1 MTSHGNERH
10 FKMAA
15 ELQMFLFLFKSKYRR
30 KSSNIVKN
38 VWCLVVISMCVVSI
52 VCYNECTDN
61 SCGGNGK
68 CMNGTCICY
77 DGWQGPSCQFC
88 GGKVRLSE
96 PYGIIHDG
104 LGNYSID
111 VKCSWLIDA
120 GTNASV
126 RLHLEEFA
134 TECGWDHLYIF
145 DGDSVSS
152 PLLAVFSGL
161 MYKDGYSVRRIPEIV
176 AQSGSALLHFYSD
189 VAYNMTGFNIS
200 YRINSCPSRYSNKN
214 CSGHGVCI
222 DGICTCDAMF
232 QGEACDQPLCPNNCS
247 HPNGRCNMERHR
259 CECVPHYKGDDCSQ
273 EASLGYWEVID
284 AKGGFSPVG
293 SASHAAVVFK
303 DSMYIL
309 GGESYKRGK
318 MTYIYDFTGNIW
330 ETLHMDIKPFP
341 TGRYGHSAVLFGDK
355 IYMYGGVEDTGTVS
369 NELWAFDVSS
379 KIWENVTVRADH
391 CNGTGLHSNGSHIC
405 SPLRSAGHTATLVL
419 TGFKKS
425 DRMIVIFGHSPVYGY
440 LNTVQEFYFG
450 TREWHIVK
458 TQGHPVKGGYGH
470 SAVLDPY
477 SEKIY
482 VYGGLMSDRQYN
494 PFLSDKLYSYDTNTH
509 FWTLLRPGPSARYLH
524 TASFLSGGL
533 MLVFG
538 GNTHNDTVHS
548 HGAKCYSGEML
559 SYDVVCDSWQIL
571 NVPKDLRS
579 DVARFGHSAV
589 RFENSLYIYGGFDG
603 IMLNDILKYTPGKC
617 DGFATQ
623 PACLNN
629 KPGIKCLW
637 DRLNQKC
644 IPLTSVPKLP
654 FDDKIDREEN
664 AIYVRCSDRPR
675 ADTHRAIKE
684 CSQLSDCVS
693 CLTTSFECQYCA
705 GSKTESCVLG
715 STCKESHNSNA
726 IPSSS
731 DLKNQPL
738 ITHGVC
744 TSTDDP
750 ICHQLH
756 SCQACTSHPYCHWD
770 ITHNRCGAMANL
782 TIGESQDQ
790 VQCTSSCSEYT
801 SCYNCTVEECI
812 WCQNEGRC
820 VDKNAYTGSFPYGQ
834 CREWTTI
841 QGRCRSTKTGKPGCS
856 FYKTCNECQSD
867 PECGWCDDGS
877 GTGLGKCLP
886 GGNHGNYDVSE
897 IEGNDILNHFGIA
910 SHTGGGYGLK
920 CAEEKWF
927 FTKCPPCQCNGHST
941 CSHNSSVCNQP
952 CGNLT
957 TGDHCDRCIS
967 GYHGNPINGGQCSPC
982 DCSNHGTLC
991 NPETGRC
998 FCTTKGIIGDKC
1010 DKCDTTNHYHGDP
1023 ANGSCFYDL
1032 TIDYQFTF
1040 NLSKKDDRHF
1050 TQINFKNSP
1059 PKSDIDADFSITCS
1073 ESAKMNISIKTVGAP
1088 EKQILWDYNCTTFKS
1103 RFAKSEHV
1111 FGVIDNVTQ
1120 TTFYVYV
1127 YDFQP
1132 PLWIVISFSQYP
1144 KLNLQQFF
1152 ITFSTCFLL
1161 LLLIAALL
1169 WKIKQKYD
1177 MFRRRQRLFVEL
1189 EQMASRPFSQ
1199 VLVEIGTKDKV
1210 IENNQNNENF
1220 NEIVQNCTTVKKRKK
1235 DCPSPI
1241 ALEPC
1246 CGNRAAVLSLL
1257 VRLPTCD
1264 DPYTPSGQS
1273 GLAIA
1278 SALVTLGN
1286 PRKVSL
1292 DPTTKTET
1300 KSKGRKSL
1308 SSQHPD
1314 SCI

>member
-38 VWCLVVISMCVVSI
+38 VWCLVVISVYVVS
-52 VCYNECTDN
+52 VFCYNECTDTT
-61 SCGGNGK
+61 CGGNGK
-68 CMNGTCICY
+68 CVNGTCICY

-96 PYGIIHDG
+96 PYGVIIDG

-120 GTNASV
+120 GTNSTV

-145 DGDSVSS
+145 DGDSVTS

-200 YRINSCPSRYSNKN
+200 YRVNSCPSRYSNKN
-214 CSGHGVCI
+214 CTGHGVCI
-222 DGICTCDAMF
+222 DGVCTCDAMY

-247 HPNGRCNMERHR
+247 YPNGICNREKHR
-259 CECVPHYKGDDCSQ
+259 CDCVPHFKGDDCSQ
-273 EASLGYWEVID
+273 FANKGYWEVID
-284 AKGGFSPVG
+284 SKGFIPVG
-293 SASHAAVVFK
+293 SASHAAVVFR

-318 MTYIYDFTGNIW
+318 LAYLYDFTGNVW

-341 TGRYGHSAVLFGDK
+341 SGRYGHSAVLFGDK
-355 IYMYGGVEDTGTVS
+355 IYIYGGVKDGGVVT

-379 KIWENVTVRADH
+379 QIWENVTVRSDH
-391 CNGTGLHSNGSHIC
+391 CNNTGHSSNGSRLC
-405 SPLRSAGHTATLVL
+405 GPLQSAGHTATVVL
-419 TGFKKS
+419 TQSKKS
-425 DRMIVIFGHSPVYGY
+425 HRMIVIFGHSPIYGY

-450 TREWHIVK
+450 TREWNIVK
-458 TQGHPVKGGYGH
+458 TRGHPVKGGYGH
-470 SAVLDPY
+470 SAVLDPHTH
-477 SEKIY
+477 KIF
-482 VYGGLMSDRQYN
+482 VYGGLMSDRQSN
-494 PFLSDKLYSYDTNTH
+494 SVLSDKLYSYDPNSQ
-509 FWTLLRPGPSARYLH
+509 FWTLLRPGPSSRYLH
-524 TASFLSGGL
+524 TAMFLSGGL
-533 MLVFG
+533 MLIFG
-538 GNTHNDTVHS
+538 GNTHNDTLHS
-548 HGAKCYSGEML
+548 HGAKCYSGDML
-559 SYDVVCDSWQIL
+559 SYDVVCDSWQVL
-571 NVPKDLRS
+571 SVPKNLRA

-589 RFENSLYIYGGFDG
+589 QFQDSLYIYGGFDG

-617 DGFATQ
+617 DGANTQ
-623 PACLNN
+623 SSCLNS
-629 KPGIKCLW
+629 KPGIKCVW
-637 DRLNQKC
+637 DRKNQKC
-644 IPLTSVPKLP
+644 IPLSSVPPMLLP
-654 FDDKIDREEN
+654 EDEIDQRDGHS
-664 AIYVRCSDRPR
+664 IYVRCSERPR
-675 ADTHRAIKE
+675 PDAQRAIKE
-684 CSQLSDCVS
+684 CSQLHHCIS

-705 GSKTESCVLG
+705 GSKTGTCIFSG
-715 STCKESHNSNA
+715 SCKETHNSNS
-726 IPSSS
+726 ILSST
-731 DLKNQPL
+731 DLTFQDNYFVQPL
-738 ITHGVC
+738 MTYDMC
-744 TSTDDP
+744 EPSDEP

-756 SCQACTSHPYCHWD
+756 LCRACVTHPRCHWNYAENKCQA
-770 ITHNRCGAMANL
+770 IGNL
-782 TIGESQDQ
+782 TIEKSQEP
-790 VQCTSSCSEYT
+790 VQCATSCSEYT
-801 SCYNCTVEECI
+801 SCGSCTEEECI

-820 VDKNAYTGSFPYGQ
+820 VDKNAYTTSFPYGQ
-834 CREWTTI
+834 CREWTTLKA
-841 QGRCRSTKTGKPGCS
+841 RCRSNKTGKPGCGS
-856 FYKTCNECQSD
+856 YKTCNECQSD

-886 GGNHGNYDVSE
+886 GGNHGNYDISE
-897 IEGNDILNHFGIA
+897 IEDGFD
-910 SHTGGGYGLK
+910 LK
-920 CAEEKWF
+920 CSEDRWY

-941 CSHNSSVCNQP
+941 CSQNSSVCNQP

-967 GYHGNPINGGQCSPC
+967 GYHGNPINGGHCIPC
-982 DCSNHGTLC
+982 ECSNHGTLC

-1010 DKCDTTNHYHGDP
+1010 DKCDVTNHYQGDP

-1073 ESAKMNISIKTVGAP
+1073 ENAKMNITIKTVGIP
-1088 EKQILWDYNCTTFKS
+1088 EKQILTDYNCTSFKS
-1103 RFAKSEHV
+1103 RFGKNEHV

-1144 KLNLQQFF
+1144 KLNIQQFF
-1152 ITFSTCFLL
+1152 ITFSSCFLL
-1161 LLLIAALL
+1161 LLLIAALF
-1169 WKIKQKYD
+1169 WKLKQKYD
-1177 MFRRRQRLFVEL
+1177 TFRRRQRLFVEL

-1199 VLVEIGTKDKV
+1199 VLVEIGEKEKV
-1210 IENNQNNENF
+1210 IESNQNSENHGDS
-1220 NEIVQNCTTVKKRKK
+1220 VQNYTTLRKRKK

-1246 CGNRAAVLSLL
+1246 SGNRAAVLSLL
-1257 VRLPTCD
+1257 VRLPTSD
-1264 DPYTPSGQS
+1264 ELYAPSGQS

-1292 DPTTKTET
+1292 DPTTKMES
-1300 KSKGRKSL
+1300 KLKGRKSF
-1308 SSQHPD
+1308 SNQHPD